1 MFTNTAAVVDQARA
15 PEAGGLTV
23 GVAGSPDPS
32 GVNWSYDRG
41 ATPTVNADELRPPGS
56 GPDAPSN
63 DSPLDL
69 LSTRQ
74 LLDHVRNGNLEARE
88 VLFSRCVPALRRWA
102 RGRLPSGARGML
114 QTEDIVQEAV
124 VSVLKHLDTFEA
136 RHQGALQGYLRE
148 TALNRIRDLG
158 RQVANRPVAVELED
172 QHAATG
178 RSPLEQAIEK
188 DALEQYD
195 AALARLSPVYREAVI
210 ARLEM
215 QNSYEE
221 IARALGKPNANA
233 ARSLVVRALYR
244 LYKEMGHGE

>member
-1 MFTNTAAVVDQARA
+1 MRTANVYGCPGLVFLDPGGPYDLGHRLVIHPASWIGTMFTNTAAVVDQVRA

-23 GVAGSPDPS
+23 GGAGSADPS

-41 ATPTVNADELRPPGS
+41 ATPTVNADERRPPDS

-63 DSPLDL
+63 LSPLDL

-124 VSVLKHLDTFEA
+124 FSVLKHLDTFEA

-148 TALNRIRDLG
+148 TALNRIRDVG
-158 RQVANRPVAVELED
+158 RQIANRPVAIELQDE
-172 QHAATG
+172 HAAAG
-178 RSPLEQAIEK
+178 RSPLEQAIDH
-188 DALEQYD
+188 DALEQYE

-215 QNSYEE
+215 
-221 IARALGKPNANA
+221 
-233 ARSLVVRALYR
+233 
-244 LYKEMGHGE
+244 

>member
-1 MFTNTAAVVDQARA
+1 MFTNLPPLMDVVTGHQLTELAVSAVPGAGRVNWGYD
-15 PEAGGLTV
+15 GGLTL
-23 GVAGSPDPS
+23 
-32 GVNWSYDRG
+32 
-41 ATPTVNADELRPPGS
+41 TVNADERRPPDP
-56 GPDAPSN
+56 GPDPPSN
-63 DSPLDL
+63 DSPLDM

-74 LLDHVRNGNLEARE
+74 LLEHVRSGNLEARE
-88 VLFSRCVPALRRWA
+88 ILFTRCVPALRRWA
-102 RGRLPSGARGML
+102 RGRLPTGARGLL

-124 VSVLKHLDTFEA
+124 FSVLKHLDTFEA
-136 RHQGALQGYLRE
+136 RHQGALQAYLRE
-148 TALNRIRDLG
+148 TALNRIRDAA
-158 RQVANRPVAVELED
+158 RQVAKRPMPVELED
-172 QHAATG
+172 EHTAAG
-178 RSPLEQAIEK
+178 RSPLEQAIDN
-188 DALEQYD
+188 DALGKYE